1 MDKTDEKIDFTKFT
15 SDKVLSKEFSLEN
28 GEIVKKAAAYMT
40 NGQAEQLSMDMEEF
54 AELLPTLK
62 NDEALGFGVHDA
74 ECYGDCVGIR
84 TKSHARPDQS
94 ILARTKEYF
103 KYTHGPG
110 IMMLDHDPSGEN
122 SIESVRL
129 MAYLTTIYPQLKK
142 VGYVTR
148 GSVSAGVH
156 KTGQKASHSRG
167 FHIYI
172 GVDRADD
179 IPRIGAVLFDRLWLL
194 GLGYITISS
203 AGTMLLRTPIDA
215 TVFSP
220 ERLDFAGK
228 PVLQSDGLDYTPPE
242 VIYHPGQ
249 LLDTSQ
255 IKDLTDNEIAEVE
268 RLQTLAKRVIADEA
282 DNVRADWQLAQRA
295 KLEERGVTSDQIE
308 AAMSRLGSERSDL
321 PPDWVLEFSD
331 GRTATVREV
340 LENALTFDEGT
351 LADPVEGAAYGTE
364 VAKFYWN
371 EGRKPVVHS
380 FAHGSKHV
388 YFLKNIYGF
397 DPSDFIFLKED
408 NVYFDVNDASF
419 ITKQVLNA
427 THLLTNPGGRK
438 GKAPLAFDVFHK
450 NQGQT
455 VKGRYWQPTDPSKP
469 KNHIVEVAGA
479 KYLNTWAGI
488 HCEPEEGDIQL
499 WLDLVGYLIP
509 NQKERNIVIDWLAH
523 IVQSPH
529 IKPNWQIIHLGDKR
543 NGKDSMYQPM
553 MMILKGSA
561 GEVKHED
568 INGSFNGYMQGK
580 KFLLFQEIYQPDNR
594 QFVNDLKTIAA
605 DTAGGE
611 MLINPKYGKQ
621 HMQGNLVG
629 FVAMSNHRAPMAIDA
644 NEGRYFCVSSFI
656 KPLGEQF
663 YQDYHEWLSGGGY
676 RSIYGFL
683 LKRDLS
689 HFNCKV
695 LPYKTPAF
703 LAMVTEGLKDY
714 ERVINEM
721 IDLRKYPFDKN
732 IVEIND
738 VREYLRFKGY
748 RSCGLK
754 GLGEAMR
761 KAGWHLNEKNKVK
774 VDGKV
779 KKYPNFWSSSKLDMT
794 PAERCRF
801 FDEEQSNR

>member
-1 MDKTDEKIDFTKFT
+1 MAKTDKEIVLTKFT
-15 SDKVLSKEFSLEN
+15 SNKVLSKEFTFEN

-40 NGQAEQLSMDMEEF
+40 NGQAEQLAMDMEEF

-62 NDEALGFGVHDA
+62 NDEALGFGIHDA
-74 ECYGDCVGIR
+74 EHYGERVVIR
-84 TKSHARPDQS
+84 TKENAQLGQG
-94 ILARTKEYF
+94 ILARTKEYLKF
-103 KYTHGPG
+103 AQGPG
-110 IMMLDHDPSGEN
+110 MMMLDHDPSGEDA
-122 SIESVRL
+122 IDPVQL
-129 MAYLTTIYPQLKK
+129 MASLMTICPQLKK

-156 KTGQKASHSRG
+156 KTGQKPSHSKG
-167 FHIYI
+167 FHIYF
-172 GVDRADD
+172 GVERADD
-179 IPRIGAVLFDRLWLL
+179 IPRIGAILFNRLWLE

-203 AGTMLLRTPIDA
+203 AGTMLLRTYIDA
-215 TVFSP
+215 AVFSP

-228 PVLQSDGLDYTPPE
+228 PLIKSDGLEYTPPE
-242 VIYHPGQ
+242 VSYHPGQ

-255 IKDLTDNEIAEVE
+255 IKDLSEAEIAEVE
-268 RLQTLAKRVIADEA
+268 RLQTEAKRAVADEA
-282 DNVRADWQLAQRA
+282 NDIRADWELAQRT
-295 KLEERGVTSDQIE
+295 KLEERGVTPDQIE
-308 AAMSRLGSERSDL
+308 AAMSRLGSGRSDL

-340 LENALTFDEGT
+340 LVKGSAFDDVT
-351 LADPVEGAAYGTE
+351 LADPIEGPAYGSE

-371 EGRKPVVHS
+371 DGHKPVVHS

-388 YFLKNIYGF
+388 YFLKNTYGF

-408 NVYFDVNDASF
+408 NVYFDVRDASL

-427 THLLTNPGGRK
+427 THLSTNPGGKDKPPR
-438 GKAPLAFDVFHK
+438 AFDIFHK

-455 VKGRYWQPTDPSKP
+455 VKGRYWNPTNPREP
-469 KNHIVEVAGA
+469 INNIIEVKGA
-479 KYLNTWAGI
+479 KYLNTWSGI
-488 HCEPEEGDIQL
+488 NCEPEEGDIQP

-509 NQKERNIVIDWLAH
+509 DQKERNIVIDWLAH
-523 IVQSPH
+523 IVQNPH

-553 MMILKGSA
+553 MLILSASA

-568 INGSFNGYMQGK
+568 INGSFNGYMLGK

-621 HMQGNLVG
+621 HMQANAVG
-629 FVAMSNHRAPMAIDA
+629 FVAMSNHRAPMSIDE
-644 NEGRYFCVSSFI
+644 NEGRYFCIASFI
-656 KPLGEQF
+656 KPLEERF
-663 YQDYHEWLSGGGY
+663 YQDYHVWLSGGGY

-683 LKRDLS
+683 LNRDLS

-714 ERVINEM
+714 ERVINELINM
-721 IDLRKYPFDKN
+721 REYPFNKDAVKM
-732 IVEIND
+732 ED
-738 VREYLRFKGY
+738 VREYLRMYDYKK
-748 RSCGLK
+748 CGLK
-754 GLGEAMR
+754 GLAEAMR
-761 KAGWHLNEKNKVK
+761 KAGWHLNEKNIIK

-779 KKYPNFWSSSKLDMT
+779 ETRSNFWSSRELEMT
-794 PAERCRF
+794 PSERCRF
-801 FDEEQSNR
+801 FDEERSKR

>member
-1 MDKTDEKIDFTKFT
+1 MQNLLLTKYK
-15 SDKVLSKEFSLEN
+15 SDNVLSKEFILEN
-28 GEIVKKAAAYMT
+28 GEIVKKAAANMA
-40 NGQAEQLSMDMEEF
+40 NGSAEQLSMDMKGF
-54 AELLPTLK
+54 AELFSMLK
-62 NDEALGFGVHDA
+62 SNEAWGFGIHDA
-74 ECYGDCVGIR
+74 ERYGDCVAIK
-84 TKSHARPDQS
+84 TKLQAQSDQS
-94 ILARTKEYF
+94 NLARTKEYF
-103 KYTHGPG
+103 KYANAPG
-110 IMMLDHDPSGEN
+110 MMMLDSDPSREH
-122 SIESVRL
+122 SIDPVRL
-129 MAYLTTIYPQLKK
+129 MSYLMTIWPQLKK

-156 KTGQKASHSRG
+156 KTGQKPSGSKG
-167 FHIYI
+167 FHLYI
-172 GVDRADD
+172 GVERADD
-179 IPRIGAVLFDRLWLL
+179 IPRIGAVLFNRLWLL
-194 GLGYITISS
+194 GLGYIAISS
-203 AGTMLLRTPIDA
+203 GGTMLLRTLID
-215 TVFSP
+215 TSVFSG

-228 PVLQSDGLDYTPPE
+228 PVLKSDGLQYTPPE

-255 IKDLTDNEIAEVE
+255 IKDLTDNEMTEVK
-268 RLQTLAKRVIADEA
+268 RLQAESKRVMADEA
-282 DNVRADWQLAQRA
+282 DNVRADWELTHRA
-295 KLEERGVTSDQIE
+295 KLEDQGASANEIE
-308 AAMSRLGSERSDL
+308 AAMSRLGTERSDL

-331 GRTATVREV
+331 GRTVTVREV
-340 LENALTFDEGT
+340 LQNGPDYDGVT
-351 LADPVEGAAYGTE
+351 LADPFEGPAYGTE

-371 EGRKPVVHS
+371 DGHKPVVHS
-380 FAHGSKHV
+380 FAHGSRHV

-408 NVYFDVNDASF
+408 NVYFDVRDASL

-455 VKGRYWQPTDPSKP
+455 VKGRYWKPTDPSKL

-479 KYLNTWAGI
+479 KYLNTWPGI
-488 HCEPEEGDIQL
+488 NCEPEEGDIQP
-499 WLDLVGYLIP
+499 WLDLIEYLIP
-509 NQKERNIVIDWLAH
+509 DPKERDVVINWLAH
-523 IVQSPH
+523 IVQNPH

-553 MMILKGSA
+553 MLILKTSA
-561 GEVKHED
+561 GEVKHEN
-568 INGSFNGYMQGK
+568 INSVFNGYLQGK

-605 DTAGGE
+605 GTAGGE

-621 HMQGNLVG
+621 HMQANAAG
-629 FVAMSNHRAPMAIDA
+629 FVAMSNHRVPMSIDE
-644 NEGRYFCVSSFI
+644 NEGRYFCVASFI
-656 KPLGEQF
+656 KPLEERF
-663 YQDYHEWLSGGGY
+663 YQHYHEWLSGGGY

-683 LKRDLS
+683 LNRDLS
-689 HFNCKV
+689 NFNCKV

-721 IDLRKYPFDKN
+721 IDLLKYPFDKN
-732 IVEIND
+732 IVEISD
-738 VREYLRFKGY
+738 VRRELHFRGY
-748 RSCGLK
+748 RGCGLK

-779 KKYPNFWSSSKLDMT
+779 KKYPNFWSSRELDMT

-801 FDEEQSNR
+801 FDEEGGNR